1 MQNLIKTIVKV
12 IGVFVINAIAII
24 LINFTISG
32 LLAILTQSY
41 FFGIV
46 SSNAM
51 LVFSVLGYFVG
62 VIMSVFH
69 LEENKSNKSI
79 KNNYL

>member
-1 MQNLIKTIVKV
+1 MRNLINAIAKV
-12 IGVFVINAIAII
+12 IGVFIINAVAII

-32 LLAILTQSY
+32 LLAVLTQSY

-46 SSNAM
+46 SSDAM

-69 LEENKSNKSI
+69 IEEKKNK
-79 KNNYL
+79 

>member
-1 MQNLIKTIVKV
+1 MRNLIKTIAKV

>member
-1 MQNLIKTIVKV
+1 MRNLINVIAKV
-12 IGVFVINAIAII
+12 IGVFVINAFAII

-46 SSNAM
+46 SSDAM
-51 LVFSVLGYFVG
+51 LVFSVLGYFIG
-62 VIMSVFH
+62 VIMSVYY
-69 LEENKSNKSI
+69 LEEKKNK
-79 KNNYL
+79 

>member
-1 MQNLIKTIVKV
+1 MRNLINAIAKV

-32 LLAILTQSY
+32 LLAVLTQSY

-46 SSNAM
+46 SSDAM

-69 LEENKSNKSI
+69 IEEKKNK
-79 KNNYL
+79 

>member
-1 MQNLIKTIVKV
+1 MRNLIKTIAKV

-32 LLAILTQSY
+32 LLAVLTQSY

-69 LEENKSNKSI
+69 IEEKKNK
-79 KNNYL
+79 

>member
-1 MQNLIKTIVKV
+1 MRNLIKTIVKV
-12 IGVFVINAIAII
+12 IGVFVINAIAIV

>member
-1 MQNLIKTIVKV
+1 MRNLINAIAKV
-12 IGVFVINAIAII
+12 IGVFVINAIAIV

-32 LLAILTQSY
+32 LLAVLTQSY

-69 LEENKSNKSI
+69 LEENKSI

>member
-1 MQNLIKTIVKV
+1 MRNLINAIAKV
-12 IGVFVINAIAII
+12 IGVFIINAVAII

-32 LLAILTQSY
+32 LLAVLTQSY

-46 SSNAM
+46 SSDAM

-69 LEENKSNKSI
+69 LEEKKNK
-79 KNNYL
+79 

>member
-1 MQNLIKTIVKV
+1 MRNLINAIAKV
-12 IGVFVINAIAII
+12 IGVFVINAIAIV

-46 SSNAM
+46 RSNAM
-51 LVFSVLGYFVG
+51 LSFSVLGYFVG
-62 VIMSVFH
+62 VIMSVYH
-69 LEENKSNKSI
+69 LEEKKNK
-79 KNNYL
+79 

>member
-1 MQNLIKTIVKV
+1 MRNLINVIAKV
-12 IGVFVINAIAII
+12 IGVFVMNAIAIV

-46 SSNAM
+46 SSDAM
-51 LVFSVLGYFVG
+51 LVFSVLGYFIG
-62 VIMSVFH
+62 VIMSVYY
-69 LEENKSNKSI
+69 LEEKKNK
-79 KNNYL
+79 

>member
-1 MQNLIKTIVKV
+1 MRNLIKTIAKV

-46 SSNAM
+46 SSDAM
-51 LVFSVLGYFVG
+51 LVFSVLGYFIG

>member
-1 MQNLIKTIVKV
+1 MRNLIKTIAKV

-46 SSNAM
+46 GSNAM

-69 LEENKSNKSI
+69 LEEKKNK
-79 KNNYL
+79 

>member
-1 MQNLIKTIVKV
+1 MRNLIKTIAKV

-32 LLAILTQSY
+32 LLAVLTQSY

-46 SSNAM
+46 SSDAM

-69 LEENKSNKSI
+69 IEEKKNK
-79 KNNYL
+79 

>member
-1 MQNLIKTIVKV
+1 MRNLINAIAKV

-32 LLAILTQSY
+32 LLAVLTQSY

-46 SSNAM
+46 SSDAM

-69 LEENKSNKSI
+69 LEEKKNK
-79 KNNYL
+79 

>member
-1 MQNLIKTIVKV
+1 MRNLIKAMAKV
-12 IGVFVINAIAII
+12 IGVFVINALTII

-32 LLAILTQSY
+32 LLAVLTQSY

-46 SSNAM
+46 SSDAM

-62 VIMSVFH
+62 VIMSVYC
-69 LEENKSNKSI
+69 LEEKKNK
-79 KNNYL
+79 